1 MSAEV
6 EIDLYD
12 AVQTLRLARPQK
24 KNALTGAM
32 YSALAE
38 ALETGENDEAV
49 GARLIVGAPGA
60 FCAGNDI
67 KDFVAM
73 AASGGGLGEPII
85 RFLHALARAQKPI
98 VAAVDGLA
106 IGVGTTMLLHC
117 DYVLASPHS
126 TFRTPFLDLGLV
138 PEAGSSLLAPQR
150 MGPARAFELLCLGA
164 PFDAEQAVAAGIVNH
179 IVAADALEATAH
191 EAARE
196 IAAKPREALAIA
208 RRLIRGDPE
217 EIVARIDKEA
227 VAFAERLA
235 SPEAQAAFAAF
246 LHR

>member
-1 MSAEV
+1 MSEDV
-6 EIDLYD
+6 EIIQSE
-12 AVQTLRLARPQK
+12 AIQTIRLARPQK

-32 YSALAE
+32 YAALAE
-38 ALETGENDEAV
+38 ALETGEADEAI

-73 AASGGGLGEPII
+73 AAGGGGLGEPIL
-85 RFLHALARAQKPI
+85 RFLYALARAKKPI

-117 DYVLASPHS
+117 DYVLASPQS

-138 PEAGSSLLAPQR
+138 PEAGSSLLAPR
-150 MGPARAFELLCLGA
+150 LMGPARAFELLCLGA
-164 PFDAEQAVAAGIVNH
+164 PFDAGQAAAAGIVNR
-179 IVAADALEATAH
+179 IVDADALEETAH
-191 EAARE
+191 EVARE
-196 IAAKPREALAIA
+196 IAAKPREAMAVA
-208 RRLIRGDPE
+208 RRLVRGDPE

-227 VAFAERLA
+227 AAFGERLA
-235 SPEAQAAFAAF
+235 SPEAQAA
-246 LHR
+246 